1 MHANIPGAPDMRILF
16 LGAVMALSG
25 AATITQAQDAVE
37 LYLDPETGEVSSERE
52 PGDVALGEYRSAD
65 ALVAQQAAMARQLAA
80 LQARLERL
88 EADSGGDAGGAD
100 LVSEGVES
108 AESPA
113 RTDPEAVAAATPG
126 AGPADAPLALETT
139 YHKRKLRWQSEDGSY
154 SVGLQNRAQMR
165 YSTPFDSS
173 PRSLADLDTDERSY
187 DLRRIRTSLSG
198 TVIDPRLS
206 FHIEHD
212 WNETV
217 IRDFFLELDLNE
229 DTTLW
234 LGRGKAL
241 YNMEFWI
248 SSGRQQFIERTI
260 AHSLFTSNRQQGA
273 QLFGRLFRD
282 TPTDLSYAIGVFTG
296 RGGAVGSNDDDQ
308 LMYTS
313 RLQWNALGGDIGSAH
328 GDLAFS
334 PSPRVNI
341 AVAAL
346 TNRSDCTR
354 FGRGANSCRS
364 LPRFIA
370 SEQAADGQFDV
381 EQAMAELRVHWNG
394 FSLEGELNRK
404 KVTDRLLDAADP
416 RRNTTLQGGFIQAGL
431 LPHGLIPA
439 VPPQLE
445 FALRYA
451 SVDQDDFRGN
461 DDSEEFSGVA
471 NWFIDGHENKLS
483 LEFSHIDL
491 QDPLLQAEGSENR
504 LRLQWDVRF

>member
-1 MHANIPGAPDMRILF
+1 MRALLFGFLTVLWSVCAADTAPED
-16 LGAVMALSG
+16 V
-25 AATITQAQDAVE
+25 Q
-37 LYLDPETGEVSSERE
+37 LYLDPDTGEVSSRQA
-52 PGDVALGEYRSAD
+52 PGHVPLGTYLSAEALA
-65 ALVAQQAAMARQLAA
+65 AQQAATARQLTR
-80 LQARLERL
+80 LQARLEAGN
-88 EADSGGDAGGAD
+88 EAARATMAV
-100 LVSEGVES
+100 VSEPVQ
-108 AESPA
+108 P
-113 RTDPEAVAAATPG
+113 TPDG
-126 AGPADAPLALETT
+126 AGQGDVETAQREKAVHSTIALSPSYE
-139 YHKRKLRWQSEDGSY
+139 KRRLRWRSDDGRY

-173 PRSLADLDTDERSY
+173 PRSLADLDKDAASY

-217 IRDFFLELDLNE
+217 IRDFFLEFELN
-229 DTTLW
+229 DSATLW

-248 SSGRQQFIERTI
+248 SSGRQQFVERTI
-260 AHSLFTSNRQQGA
+260 AHSLFTLNRQQGA

-282 TPTDLSYAIGVFTG
+282 TPADLSYALGVFTG
-296 RGGAVGSNDDDQ
+296 RGGALGSNDDDH

-334 PSPRVNI
+334 PSPRINL
-341 AVAAL
+341 AVAAM

-354 FGRGANSCRS
+354 FGSGADSCRS

-370 SEQAADGQFDV
+370 SDQALDGQFDV
-381 EQAMAELRVHWNG
+381 GQAMAEVRLHWNG

-404 KVTDRLLDAADP
+404 QVTDRLLDTDDQ
-416 RRNTTLQGGFIQAGL
+416 RRRTTLQGGFIQAGL
-431 LPHGLIPA
+431 LPHGLFPA

-445 FALRYA
+445 FGLRYA

-461 DDSEEFSGVA
+461 DDVEEIAGVA
-471 NWFIDGHENKLS
+471 NWFIDGHDNKLS
-483 LEFSHIDL
+483 LEFSRIDL
-491 QDPLLQAEGSENR
+491 EDPVLQMDGTENR